1 MKASLFAEDEDKD
14 LFQDYGA
21 IKLSSDVSSP
31 RLIFPGSQSRP
42 SGGKPLTVYLYIFPA
57 VYPPLLLLILPTHK
71 LQTFFDCGRYCLGYQ
86 PFLVDEMTRVSL
98 Q

>member
-1 MKASLFAEDEDKD
+1 MKASLFAEDEEDKE

-42 SGGKPLTVYLYIFPA
+42 SGGKLLTI
-57 VYPPLLLLILPTHK
+57 
-71 LQTFFDCGRYCLGYQ
+71 DR
-86 PFLVDEMTRVSL
+86 
-98 Q
+98 